1 MLKIC
6 IEILMNC
13 FVSFLFGL
21 FQASF
26 KHEDKVD
33 LFTVECTRVPQW
45 KCAYIV
51 YAILSLMSEYLV
63 NLFAC
68 FLY

>member
-1 MLKIC
+1 
-6 IEILMNC
+6 MNYY
-13 FVSFLFGL
+13 VSFSFGL

-45 KCAYIV
+45 EYECIV
-51 YAILSLMSEYLV
+51 YAILLLMSEYLV